1 MASPSNN
8 SDAKPWDLLARSA
21 GIIAVVALWAIASR
35 FKLVPSQV
43 FPSPLLVCHTFTE
56 ILRNGLL
63 LSNLLLSVRRVLL
76 GFGLGASA
84 GLLLGALMGSCPVAN
99 DYLGPAF
106 LAFVQIPI
114 VGWIPL
120 FMMVFGLGEPLKL
133 IIVALASLIPVVV
146 NTRDGIANVPE
157 NYLEIGRVYSF
168 AALTQF
174 RRIALPSALP
184 SIFTGLRYG
193 MTHAWIALVVAEL
206 FASTAGLGYLLV
218 WGRQLFEIDLV
229 ICIIVVIG
237 VTGYTMDWAL
247 AICERRLLH
256 HHPGSYR

>member
-1 MASPSNN
+1 
-8 SDAKPWDLLARSA
+8 
-21 GIIAVVALWAIASR
+21 
-35 FKLVPSQV
+35 
-43 FPSPLLVCHTFTE
+43 
-56 ILRNGLL
+56 
-63 LSNLLLSVRRVLL
+63 
-76 GFGLGASA
+76 
-84 GLLLGALMGSCPVAN
+84 
-99 DYLGPAF
+99 
-106 LAFVQIPI
+106 
-114 VGWIPL
+114 
-120 FMMVFGLGEPLKL
+120 MMVFGLGEPLKL